1 MVLNINEIHAASDQF
16 EASKG
21 ICEKKALT
29 KRNLFFWKVEC
40 MGSNQRANEKKVKKK
55 RNVI

>member
-21 ICEKKALT
+21 ICEKKSLT
-29 KRNLFFWKVEC
+29 KRNSFFWKIEC
-40 MGSNQRANEKKVKKK
+40 MGSNQQTIKKSK